1 MAVAG
6 LKAVAVVGFK
16 DAGKTRVVE
25 ALVSELTRRGKRV
38 ATLKH
43 TAESVSHDTPGK
55 DTWRHM
61 EAGAEAS
68 AIISDSSAAFFVKK
82 AVTPQEAAALLGSHD
97 YLVMEGFK
105 AEGYIPRI
113 IVPRKLS
120 DIAELANGLEV
131 AVVDVEEVLTGY
143 AGTQV
148 YTLDEVG
155 DLADVVEAKAFPLLA
170 GLNCRSCGYE
180 DCASLAKAIMAGEA
194 RAKSCVSNASAGV
207 RMVVNGKVV
216 PLNAFAQLVTKN
228 IVLGLVDSLKGVET
242 PRRVEV
248 ALDVEREG

>member
-6 LKAVAVVGFK
+6 LKAIAIVGFK

-25 ALVSELTRRGKRV
+25 ALVSELTRRGKSV

-82 AVTPQEAAALLGSHD
+82 VVTPQEAAVLLGSHD
-97 YLVMEGFK
+97 YLIMEGFK
-105 AEGYIPRI
+105 SEGYLPRI

-131 AVVDVEEVLTGY
+131 AVVDIQEALTGY
-143 AGTQV
+143 ADTKV

-170 GLNCRSCGYE
+170 GSNCRGCGYE
-180 DCASLAKAIMAGEA
+180 DCTSLAKAIMAGEA
-194 RAKSCVSNASAGV
+194 RAKSCVRYASAGV

-228 IVLGLVDSLKGVET
+228 VVLGLVDSLKGVEA
-242 PRRVEV
+242 PRSVEV

>member
-1 MAVAG
+1 
-6 LKAVAVVGFK
+6 LKAISVVGFK

-82 AVTPQEAAALLGSHD
+82 GVTPQEAAALLGSYD

-105 AEGYIPRI
+105 SEGYIPRI
-113 IVPRKLS
+113 IVPRGLS
-120 DIAELANGLEV
+120 DLAELANGLEV
-131 AVVDVEEVLTGY
+131 AVVDVEGALTGY

-155 DLADVVEAKAFPLLA
+155 GLADVVEEKAFPLLA
-170 GLNCRSCGYE
+170 GLNCRGCGYE

-194 RAKSCVSNASAGV
+194 KAESCVSYVSAGV
-207 RMVVNGKVV
+207 RIVVDGKVV
-216 PLNAFAQLVTKN
+216 PLNVFAQLVTKN
-228 IVLGLVDSLKGVET
+228 VVLGLVGSLRGVEA
-242 PRRVEV
+242 PRSVEV
-248 ALDVEREG
+248 TLDVEHEG